1 MRGDL
6 TGKMEQNQDSLATL
20 KEEKKEKT
28 QKGKDKSLSE
38 VDRNF
43 KARLEVKQNELKQK
57 KEDKE
62 MSSKSKPKENIK
74 DKKRFIK
81 NINPKDAMEA
91 GPSNTYNKRT
101 DSESQMSELEQDLSK
116 ELDSLEK
123 LNAYKNKM
131 DHEIKVAISKKV
143 MENMK
148 QLNQMYTV
156 DNSVDFPQAVF
167 LQASNDIFK
176 KHWTEHF
183 TEKRKVEID
192 ICNEKIAQF
201 RKSFNMPKHEVLREK
216 DPLVV
221 NNKNQQYSPNKTVK
235 QQKGPLLERIRLT
248 NRYDVLAT
256 LETPEEDTEDTDKT
270 EKTKPGRQ
278 KKKPIKQ
285 TQTQTKTNKTM
296 PPIVI
301 DNITPGVHISSSLE
315 CPVYQKIAQQHEARI
330 AKSRQPSDQPR
341 YVDAPSPE
349 RKAWNEKKDW
359 TDRQSGPR
367 VNSRIP
373 QADHGGSRDDSRK
386 PPNRPETKIQA
397 TEGSPNSLSFPPT
410 PSPHMPGKIVM
421 QTIELTHKQRI

>member
-1 MRGDL
+1 MQWRP
-6 TGKMEQNQDSLATL
+6 TKIRWTT
-20 KEEKKEKT
+20 KYPKKENKAYRLI
-28 QKGKDKSLSE
+28 K
-38 VDRNF
+38 R
-43 KARLEVKQNELKQK
+43 ARLPEKRILQK
-57 KEDKE
+57 
-62 MSSKSKPKENIK
+62 
-74 DKKRFIK
+74 
-81 NINPKDAMEA
+81 
-91 GPSNTYNKRT
+91 
-101 DSESQMSELEQDLSK
+101 
-116 ELDSLEK
+116 
-123 LNAYKNKM
+123 KM

-256 LETPEEDTEDTDKT
+256 LEAPEEDTEDTDKT

-301 DNITPGVHISSSLE
+301 DNITPFDKQIIEAWKQTEGLEQYPNFKYTNKQTYRVHISSSLE
-315 CPVYQKIAQQHEARI
+315 CPVYQKIAQQHEARTQNRVNQ
-330 AKSRQPSDQPR
+330 ATNRDMWMPL
-341 YVDAPSPE
+341 PE
-349 RKAWNEKKDW
+349 KKAWNEKGLD
-359 TDRQSGPR
+359 
-367 VNSRIP
+367 
-373 QADHGGSRDDSRK
+373 
-386 PPNRPETKIQA
+386 
-397 TEGSPNSLSFPPT
+397 
-410 PSPHMPGKIVM
+410 
-421 QTIELTHKQRI
+421 